1 MPRFTANSTSAGGAF
16 VIKNISNATN
26 DRNLVQRNA
35 TDITAAFKTDGS
47 LHIGGS
53 LNTPSSAAPN
63 ISLNAAGSINAL
75 EGAFTGDTIVPLR
88 VGDPARDKDHGIRI
102 AKNQADVP
110 IYGDIYLTN
119 DGLTFGTGVS
129 TSSIRDANELVQI
142 KNGNVKIGGTLPSAP
157 NISLNASGSATF
169 AGDLF
174 ISTLDGGEITTVGT
188 VAQLSD
194 CKTSLVPI
202 QKFLVF

>member
-1 MPRFTANSTSAGGAF
+1 MRLILLRHLKLMVHCTLVEVSTLQAP
-16 VIKNISNATN
+16 
-26 DRNLVQRNA
+26 
-35 TDITAAFKTDGS
+35 
-47 LHIGGS
+47 H
-53 LNTPSSAAPN
+53 APN

-174 ISTLDGGEITTVGT
+174 ISTLDGGDGT
-188 VAQLSD
+188 KSEQLYIKPAKSTLRFQNQQD
-194 CKTSLVPI
+194 PTKMFSGCTQEMKSRPA
-202 QKFLVF
+202 